1 MGMLLTDKQRK
12 WVNFLKEA
20 AKKKPPNR
28 QIRPQVC
35 SLTTSRNV
43 LSQFYFRKR
52 PEVRL
57 TSTHCLDFPS
67 VDVERTFKEKAK
79 LLCKE
84 RTNTEPCTAQDT

>member
-43 LSQFYFRKR
+43 LSLSF
-52 PEVRL
+52 
-57 TSTHCLDFPS
+57 
-67 VDVERTFKEKAK
+67 
-79 LLCKE
+79 
-84 RTNTEPCTAQDT
+84 TATRDETDWYV

>member
-35 SLTTSRNV
+35 SLTTSQNV
-43 LSQFYFRKR
+43 LSLSF
-52 PEVRL
+52 
-57 TSTHCLDFPS
+57 
-67 VDVERTFKEKAK
+67 TFGGDQ
-79 LLCKE
+79 
-84 RTNTEPCTAQDT
+84 R